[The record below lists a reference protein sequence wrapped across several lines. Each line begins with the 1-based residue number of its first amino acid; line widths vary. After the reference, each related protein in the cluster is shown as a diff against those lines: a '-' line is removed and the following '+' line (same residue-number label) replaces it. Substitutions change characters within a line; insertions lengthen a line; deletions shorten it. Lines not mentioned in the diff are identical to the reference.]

1 MYFVNCRLKVEL
13 VQEKTFFVN
22 WHNPGLANIGEYQT
36 TQFVYIT
43 VKFSYRM
50 IFFSDFLYI
59 RKLKYYDNDPIQS
72 YDYVRQYSILNEYIV
87 CISMKYEQM
96 KFF

>member
-1 MYFVNCRLKVEL
+1 
-13 VQEKTFFVN
+13 
-22 WHNPGLANIGEYQT
+22 
-36 TQFVYIT
+36 
-43 VKFSYRM
+43 M
-50 IFFSDFLYI
+50 IFFPDFLYI

-87 CISMKYEQM
+87 CITMKYEQM